1 MAWYALGVFAVVT
14 LGLACLAHGLT
25 RDRSDLL
32 GAALVLA
39 LTWPLTMVVSQV
51 CTPPQSMLLNP
62 ILDLG
67 FASGL
72 GLAIRSRWEAWKLIL
87 LLILGVQA
95 VFHVA
100 YQAASAA
107 PWALLPYIIELNLTY
122 GLMLVI
128 VAGMGARDV
137 VLHTYRHWRGSAYT
151 VHRSAGL
158 E

>member
-1 MAWYALGVFAVVT
+1 MAWYALGVLAVFT
-14 LGLACLAHGLT
+14 LSLACLAHGLT
-25 RDRSDLL
+25 RDRADLL

-39 LTWPLTMVVSQV
+39 VTWPLTMVVSQV

-62 ILDLG
+62 ILDLA

-72 GLAIRSRWEAWKLIL
+72 GLAVRARWEVWKMIL
-87 LLILGVQA
+87 LLIIGVQA
-95 VFHVA
+95 FMHVA

-107 PWALLPYIIELNLTY
+107 PWALLPYIIELNITY

-128 VAGMGARDV
+128 VAGVGGRDV
-137 VLHTYRHWRGSAYT
+137 VLHLDRHRRGASYS
-151 VHRSAGL
+151 VHRPAGL